1 MGKMTLG
8 IIFFVLELEYQLGLI
23 FENAILT
30 VRGVMLGEHPRGLP
44 HRPQG
49 VVVILLAPCYLF
61 RAEFNNRHSLLS
73 Q

>member
-49 VVVILLAPCYLF
+49 V
-61 RAEFNNRHSLLS
+61 HG
-73 Q
+73 